1 MVTRRRS
8 TLRAFVAVLI
18 VGTWSVNARCPVG
31 TTQGLAPTECY
42 VYKSKQLTWPQAEAE
57 CMSYGGH
64 LSSIKSKT
72 HNYFLLKMPNLQCAS
87 SYWVGGNYDRTVA
100 NQWAWVDKSGFA
112 YRNWA
117 T

>member
-1 MVTRRRS
+1 
-8 TLRAFVAVLI
+8 
-18 VGTWSVNARCPVG
+18 
-31 TTQGLAPTECY
+31 
-42 VYKSKQLTWPQAEAE
+42 
-57 CMSYGGH
+57 MSYGGH

-117 T
+117 TGKPAFRNYGVCKAFFTTPRDQFRSFLYTTPYPPP